1 DVFTTFGMLFVAVFG
16 GIFGGDFQLFLG
28 LFWGIFGVVLAVFFG
43 VIWGFFTSPSPHP
56 SPLLQDGRLLQEFN
70 KIEPPLIFECN
81 QACTCW
87 RSCKNRVVQSGIK
100 VRLQLYRTAKMGW
113 GVRALQAIPPG
124 TFICE

>member
-1 DVFTTFGMLFVAVFG
+1 DVARGHENVPIPCVN
-16 GIFGGDFQLFLG
+16 
-28 LFWGIFGVVLAVFFG
+28 GVDEEPCPQDYKYIAENCE
-43 VIWGFFTSPSPHP
+43 TSTMNIDHNITH
-56 SPLLQDGRLLQEFN
+56 LQDGRLLQEFN